1 MTAPQV
7 EKLVIRELTPAECA
21 RFWPLRVQIETAS
34 DGMYVVGFRTRDIAE
49 MYAKI
54 MDLQCT

>member
-1 MTAPQV
+1 MTEP
-7 EKLVIRELTPAECA
+7 LVIRDLTPAECA

-34 DGMYVVGFRTRDIAE
+34 DGLYVVGFRTREIAE
-49 MYAKI
+49 IYARM